1 MSLCPFS
8 HVQQV
13 YASMKELT
21 AVGFAVISHNLQR
34 DARPATGK
42 RVITAAAQC
51 GLSVYAVDVKQVISE
66 CCESQVTSVV
76 SLCWCE
82 V

>member
-1 MSLCPFS
+1 
-8 HVQQV
+8 
-13 YASMKELT
+13 MKELT

-51 GLSVYAVDVKQVISE
+51 GLSVYAVDVKQVI
-66 CCESQVTSVV
+66 
-76 SLCWCE
+76 
-82 V
+82 